1 MWLLLQIAWSTE
13 KYVFAVKDNGTR
25 RKPLDLL
32 RVEAL
37 NCNEM
42 VEETENEALN
52 RVETVVTLDNL

>member
-1 MWLLLQIAWSTE
+1 M
-13 KYVFAVKDNGTR
+13 FAVKDNGTR